1 MVERTVKPPVATF
14 LSHEQFVAGGSV
26 TLSDEEMNHIR
37 ALRLSAG
44 ATVALRDG
52 AGNGAEGILVR
63 IAKNAAVVEISSAM
77 TFSQLPPVHLLAPIA
92 DRERMLSLGEKATEL
107 GVTSWRPVLWRRS
120 KSVSPRGEGP
130 TFQQK
135 LKARM
140 TSALLQSRGG
150 WLPEI
155 FPEATVERAIAASP
169 SGTRL
174 LLDSDELEGADST
187 LPPVVPLTRLELRS
201 PVVVALGPEGGV
213 EQSERQQFLDA
224 GFQRASLG
232 PYVLRFETAGIAALA
247 MVRSMLGGKDT

>member
-1 MVERTVKPPVATF
+1 MERPVKAPVATF
-14 LSHEQFVAGGSV
+14 LSHAQFVDGANI

-44 ATVALRDG
+44 ASVALRDG

-63 IAKNAAVVEISSAM
+63 VAKNAAVVEVSRAL
-77 TFSQLPPVHLLAPIA
+77 TFPHLPPVHLLAPIA
-92 DRERMLSLGEKATEL
+92 DKERMLSLGEKATEL
-107 GVTSWRPVLWRRS
+107 GVSSWRPVLWKRS
-120 KSVSPRGEGP
+120 RSVSPRGEGP

-155 FPEATVERAIAASP
+155 FPEATVDRAIASSP
-169 SGTRL
+169 PGTRL
-174 LLDSDELEGADST
+174 LLDGDELEGCDESF
-187 LPPVVPLTRLELRS
+187 PPAVALTSIDLRS
-201 PVVVALGPEGGV
+201 PVVIALGPEGGV
-213 EQSERQQFLDA
+213 EPAERDQFIAA

-247 MVRSMLGGKDT
+247 MVRSMLGKETK

>member
-1 MVERTVKPPVATF
+1 MVERTAKPPVATF
-14 LSHEQFVAGGSV
+14 LSHEPFVAGGSI

-44 ATVALRDG
+44 AAVALRDG
-52 AGNGAEGILVR
+52 AGNGAEGVLVR
-63 IAKNAAVVEISSAM
+63 IAKNAAVVEISSARQ
-77 TFSQLPPVHLLAPIA
+77 FQQLPPVHLLAPIA

-107 GVTSWRPVLWRRS
+107 GVTTWRPVLWKRS
-120 KSVSPRGEGP
+120 RSVSPRGEGP

-155 FPEATVERAIAASP
+155 FPEATVDRAITSSP
-169 SGTRL
+169 PGTRL
-174 LLDSDELEGADST
+174 FLDSDELEGASSV
-187 LPPVVPLTRLELRS
+187 LQAAMRLTSLDVKS
-201 PVVVALGPEGGV
+201 PVVIALGPEGGV
-213 EQSERQQFLDA
+213 EPAERDQFLAA
-224 GFQRASLG
+224 GFVRTSLG

-247 MVRSMLGGKDT
+247 MVRSMLGREDK

>member
-14 LSHEQFVAGGSV
+14 LSHEQFVSGGSI
-26 TLSDEEMNHIR
+26 TLSDEEMNHVR

-63 IAKNAAVVEISSAM
+63 IAKNAAVVEITNAVS
-77 TFSQLPPVHLLAPIA
+77 FPHLPPVHLLAPIA

-135 LKARM
+135 LKGRM

-150 WLPEI
+150 WLPEM
-155 FPEATVERAIAASP
+155 FPEATVDRAIAASP
-169 SGTRL
+169 AGTRL
-174 LLDSDELEGADST
+174 FLDSAELEGADSG
-187 LPPVVPLTRLELRS
+187 LPAVTPLTRLEIQS
-201 PVVVALGPEGGV
+201 PVTIALGPEGGV
-213 EQSERQQFLDA
+213 EPSERQQFLEA

-232 PYVLRFETAGIAALA
+232 PYVLRFETAGIAAVA
-247 MVRSMLGGKDT
+247 MVRSMLGKGGK

>member
-14 LSHEQFVAGGSV
+14 LSHEKFVAGASV

-52 AGNGAEGILVR
+52 AGNGAEGVLVR
-63 IAKNAAVVEISSAM
+63 IAKNAAVVEISSALE
-77 TFSQLPPVHLLAPIA
+77 FPQLPPVHLLAPIA
-92 DRERMLSLGEKATEL
+92 DRERMLALGEKATEL
-107 GVTSWRPVLWRRS
+107 GVTSWRPVLWKRS
-120 KSVSPRGEGP
+120 RSVSPRGEGP

-135 LKARM
+135 LRARM
-140 TSALLQSRGG
+140 TAALLQSRGG

-155 FPEATVERAIAASP
+155 FPEATVDLAIAASP
-169 SGTRL
+169 QGTRL
-174 LLDSDELEGADST
+174 ILDSDELEGSNGSGPVQPLT
-187 LPPVVPLTRLELRS
+187 SFSLNGPVVI
-201 PVVVALGPEGGV
+201 ALGPEGGV
-213 EQSERQQFLDA
+213 EQAEREQFLNA

-247 MVRSMLGGKDT
+247 MVRSMLGKESP

>member
-1 MVERTVKPPVATF
+1 MVERTAKAPVATF
-14 LSHEQFVAGGSV
+14 LSHEQFVAGGSI

-44 ATVALRDG
+44 ASVALRDG

-63 IAKNAAVVEISSAM
+63 VAKNAAVVEISTAL
-77 TFSQLPPVHLLAPIA
+77 TFAQLPPVHLLAPIA

-107 GVTSWRPVLWRRS
+107 GVSSWRPVLWKRS
-120 KSVSPRGEGP
+120 RSVSPRGEGP

-155 FPEATVERAIAASP
+155 FPEATVNRAIASSP
-169 SGTRL
+169 PGTRL
-174 LLDSDELEGADST
+174 LLDSDDLEGSDEA
-187 LPPVVPLTRLELRS
+187 LPPAVALTSVALQS
-201 PVVVALGPEGGV
+201 PVVIALGPEGGV
-213 EQSERQQFLDA
+213 EPSERDQFIAA

-247 MVRSMLGGKDT
+247 MVRSMLGKESK

>member
-1 MVERTVKPPVATF
+1 MERPVKPPVATF
-14 LSHEQFVAGGSV
+14 LSHEQFVAGGSL

-44 ATVALRDG
+44 APVALRDG

-63 IAKNAAVVEISSAM
+63 IAKNAAIVEITSAQ
-77 TFSQLPPVHLLAPIA
+77 TFAQLPPVHLLAPIA
-92 DRERMLSLGEKATEL
+92 DKERMLSLGEKATEL
-107 GVTSWRPVLWRRS
+107 GVTSWRPVLWKRS
-120 KSVSPRGEGP
+120 RSVSPRGEGP

-135 LKARM
+135 LKSRM

-169 SGTRL
+169 AGTRL
-174 LLDSDELEGADST
+174 LLDADELEGSSAS
-187 LPPVVPLTRLELRS
+187 LPPVAALTSLAMTR
-201 PVVVALGPEGGV
+201 PVVIALGPEGGV
-213 EQSERQQFLDA
+213 EESEREQFLAA

-247 MVRSMLGGKDT
+247 MVRSMLGREEK

>member
-1 MVERTVKPPVATF
+1 MVERTAKAPVATF
-14 LSHEQFVAGGSV
+14 LSHAQFIEGANI

-44 ATVALRDG
+44 ANVALRDG

-63 IAKNAAVVEISSAM
+63 VAKNAAVVEITSAV
-77 TFSQLPPVHLLAPIA
+77 TFTPLPPVHLLAPIA
-92 DRERMLSLGEKATEL
+92 DKERMLSLGEKATEL
-107 GVTSWRPVLWRRS
+107 GVTSWRPVMWKRS
-120 KSVSPRGEGP
+120 RSVSPRGEGP

-155 FPEATVERAIAASP
+155 FPEATIDRAIAASP
-169 SGTRL
+169 GGTRI
-174 LLDSDELEGADST
+174 LLDSDELEGSTDS
-187 LPPVVPLTRLELRS
+187 LPGAIPLTRLELRS
-201 PVVVALGPEGGV
+201 PVVVALGPEGGF
-213 EQSERQQFLDA
+213 ESAERQLFIAA
-224 GFQRASLG
+224 GFHRASLG

-247 MVRSMLGGKDT
+247 MVRSMLGREER

>member
-1 MVERTVKPPVATF
+1 MVERTAKPPVATF
-14 LSHEQFVAGGSV
+14 LSHEKFVEGASL

-52 AGNGAEGILVR
+52 AGNGAEGVLVR
-63 IAKNAAVVEISSAM
+63 IAKNAAVVEISSALE
-77 TFSQLPPVHLLAPIA
+77 FPRLPHVHLLAPIA
-92 DRERMLSLGEKATEL
+92 DRERMLTLGEKATEL
-107 GVTSWRPVLWRRS
+107 GVTSWRPVLWKRS
-120 KSVSPRGEGP
+120 RSVSPRGEGP

-135 LKARM
+135 LRARM

-150 WLPEI
+150 WLPEL
-155 FPEATVERAIAASP
+155 FPEATVDLAIAASP
-169 SGTRL
+169 QGTRL
-174 LLDSDELEGADST
+174 LLDSDELEGAGDSAA
-187 LPPVVPLTRLELRS
+187 VGPLTSFSLAS

-213 EQSERQQFLDA
+213 ELSEREQFLNA

-247 MVRSMLGGKDT
+247 MVRSMLGKES

>member
-1 MVERTVKPPVATF
+1 
-14 LSHEQFVAGGSV
+14 
-26 TLSDEEMNHIR
+26 
-37 ALRLSAG
+37 
-44 ATVALRDG
+44 
-52 AGNGAEGILVR
+52 
-63 IAKNAAVVEISSAM
+63 
-77 TFSQLPPVHLLAPIA
+77 APIA

-107 GVTSWRPVLWRRS
+107 GVSSWRPVLWKRS
-120 KSVSPRGEGP
+120 RSVSPRGEGP

-169 SGTRL
+169 PGTRV
-174 LLDSDELEGADST
+174 LLDSDELEGADSS
-187 LPPVVPLTRLELRS
+187 LPGVTPLTRLDVTS
-201 PVVVALGPEGGV
+201 PVVIALGPEGGV
-213 EQSERQQFLDA
+213 EPVERQQFLDA

-247 MVRSMLGGKDT
+247 MVRSMLGREDE

>member
-1 MVERTVKPPVATF
+1 MVERTAKPPVATF
-14 LSHEQFVAGGSV
+14 LSNEQFIAGGNI

-63 IAKNAAVVEISSAM
+63 IAKNAAVVEISNAL
-77 TFSQLPPVHLLAPIA
+77 TFAQLPAVHLLAPIA

-107 GVTSWRPVLWRRS
+107 GVSSWRPVLWKRS
-120 KSVSPRGEGP
+120 RSVSPRGEGP

-150 WLPEI
+150 WLPEM
-155 FPEATVERAIAASP
+155 FPEATVDRAIAASP
-169 SGTRL
+169 PGTRL
-174 LLDSDELEGADST
+174 LLDSDELEGADPS
-187 LPPVVPLTRLELRS
+187 LPAATPLTSLGLKS
-201 PVVVALGPEGGV
+201 PVVIALGPEGGI
-213 EQSERQQFLDA
+213 EPAERQQFLDA

-247 MVRSMLGGKDT
+247 MVRSMLGKEDK